1 MDLIILSDGLYQLI
15 PVTKQMTADID
26 IVGEVDLFSLCD
38 ALRNKLTTYL
48 EHINRHVMKDS
59 GEFFYGCI
67 QN

>member
-15 PVTKQMTADID
+15 PVTKQMMADIE

-48 EHINRHVMKDS
+48 DHMNKHVMRDGS
-59 GEFFYGCI
+59 GIFYGCI

>member
-15 PVTKQMTADID
+15 PVTKQMIADID

-48 EHINRHVMKDS
+48 EHINKQVMKD
-59 GEFFYGCI
+59 GGGFFYGCV